1 MVIDCFSKFLFLEP
15 LERKTT
21 ESIIDGFGRI
31 FKKTTRR
38 PQRLRSDKGGEYN
51 SRKFRAFMKE
61 NDIIYSNTQNPE
73 TKCSIA
79 ERCVKT
85 VKHKIFK
92 YLTYANTWK
101 YVDVLDDVVN
111 SYNNGYHRTI
121 KMAPSEVNDENILQ
135 VYRNIKESQRIP
147 KKKRP
152 KLKVGDYVRL
162 AKGKTEFQ
170 KSYLP
175 GWTREVFKINS
186 IANRNPIVYYVEDLA
201 GEKLE
206 GTFYE
211 PELQKI
217 KFDEGAA
224 RAIDKIIKQRKKGKT
239 IQYLVKWLSYPD
251 KFNSWINA
259 DTITSI

>member
-1 MVIDCFSKFLFLEP
+1 MVIDCFSKYLFVEP
-15 LERKTT
+15 LKRKTT
-21 ESIIDGFGRI
+21 EAIIEGFRCI
-31 FKKTTRR
+31 FKKTRR
-38 PQRLRSDKGGEYN
+38 RCERLRTDKGGEYN

-61 NDIIYSNTQNPE
+61 NEIIYSNTQNPE

-92 YLTYANTWK
+92 YLSYTKAYR
-101 YVDVLDDVVN
+101 YVDVLDDIVKA
-111 SYNNGYHRTI
+111 YNNGYHRTI
-121 KMAPSEVNDENILQ
+121 KMAPSEVNEKNILQ
-135 VYRNIKESQRIP
+135 VYRNIKDSQKMP
-147 KKKRP
+147 QKKRP

-162 AKGKTEFQ
+162 SKSKTEFQ

-175 GWTREVFKINS
+175 IWTQEVFKVKS
-186 IANRNPIVYYVEDLA
+186 IANRNPVVYYVQDLS
-201 GEKLE
+201 GEELK

-217 KFDEGAA
+217 NFDEGAA
-224 RAIDKIIKQRKKGKT
+224 RSIEKIIKQRTKAKT
-239 IQYLVKWLSYPD
+239 LQYLVKWRSYPD

-259 DTITSI
+259 DTVSSI